1 MKKIDFINDRTN
13 DYNNALQDALT
24 QAKACAYFSAF
35 DLSQGWRMAQPYDKD
50 KHIGEMDA
58 NELYALC
65 RQLEEMVKDMEKFT
79 GYIEEM
85 ATAKNELESVDLYEF
100 DAE

>member
-1 MKKIDFINDRTN
+1 
-13 DYNNALQDALT
+13 
-24 QAKACAYFSAF
+24 
-35 DLSQGWRMAQPYDKD
+35 MAQPYDKD
-50 KHIGEMDA
+50 KHIREMDA

-79 GYIEEM
+79 SCIEEM

-100 DAE
+100 DN